1 MRRLYLWS
9 FIFLS
14 IIVLQ
19 NTLAQDAAD
28 WYMPGKHDGVT
39 LNVVINAS
47 HTTPPQDTIYEELRT
62 SFEAATG
69 ATLNFV
75 AIPENEMYNKVRL
88 SLLAGQCTY
97 DAMETGAGGA
107 KDYGLSGFLAP
118 LPTPPDVD
126 DMFAGDVNQY
136 SINGEL
142 YGMPMY
148 SDTNILFWRTDLF
161 EAAGL
166 DPNKPPTTYEEFRD
180 YAMKL
185 TTDVNGKHPGE
196 EGFDPDNIA
205 VYGSAFKGIQGL
217 ASTWEWYNYLYAF
230 DGEVFDANYNVIVDQ
245 QPAIDSLQWVVDNY
259 NMGIYPKDTITF
271 DYSEFHTLF
280 MQGKVAM
287 AINWPYMYGLVQDP
301 EQSQVVDK
309 VAIGR
314 KPQAAR
320 HGGNIGGWSFNVFK
334 DCPNQAAAIDLA
346 KWFAR
351 PEASEMY
358 ADASLVPVRK
368 SVLDARAQEEGQPWL
383 AILENMPDGQM
394 VSALATGESWMPIE
408 NALQVAIQSSLIG
421 DATPEEALKEAAE
434 EIRTILDDNGFYTD
448 ILGRE

>member
-1 MRRLYLWS
+1 MNRLYRLC
-9 FIFLS
+9 LMGVV
-14 IIVLQ
+14 VLQ
-19 NTLAQDAAD
+19 IALAQDAAE
-28 WYMPGKHDGVT
+28 WYTPGKHDGVT

-47 HTTPPQDTIYEELRT
+47 HTTPPQDKIYEELRT

-88 SLLAGQCTY
+88 SLLSGQCTY

-107 KDYGLSGFLAP
+107 KDYGLSGFLSP
-118 LPTPPDVD
+118 LPTPPDVA
-126 DMFAGDVNQY
+126 DMFEGDVNQY

-166 DPNKPPTTYEEFRD
+166 DPSKPPTTYEEFRD

-196 EGFDPDNIA
+196 EGFDPDNVA
-205 VYGSAFKGIQGL
+205 VYGSAFKGTQGL

-230 DGEVFDANYNVIVDQ
+230 DGEVFDGDYNVIVDQ

-259 NMGIYPKDTITF
+259 KAGIYPPDTITF

-280 MQGKVAM
+280 IQGKVAM

-301 EQSQVVDK
+301 AQSQVVDK

-314 KPQAAR
+314 KPQGVR

-334 DCPNQAAAIDLA
+334 DCPNQEAAIDLA

-368 SVLDARAQEEGQPWL
+368 SVLDARAKEEGQPWT
-383 AILENMPDGQM
+383 AILENMGDGQM

-408 NALQVAIQSSLIG
+408 NALQVAIQKSLIG
-421 DATPEEALKEAAE
+421 EVTPAEALAEAAE

-448 ILGRE
+448 ILGRQ